1 MKFLD
6 KKRNLKFDVEYYIYR
21 RIMFRLVVIEVTA
34 AKAQA
39 LTAKILCG
47 LANGRYHMMEV
58 CYDNT

>member
-39 LTAKILCG
+39 LTAKIPCG
-47 LANGRYHMMEV
+47 LANAGI
-58 CYDNT
+58 T